1 MQYRILGSTGLRVSE
16 IGLGSEVL
24 VGQSEAEAMKL
35 IEAAL
40 AAGVNYFDLYNS
52 EPKARSNLGAAMRG
66 RREKFII
73 QGHLCSAWIDGQ
85 YKRTRDMAL
94 VRSAYQDLFDRLETD
109 YVDIGMIH
117 FVDEQE
123 DFDRVFGGEVYAYAC
138 ELKAQGRIRHIGLS
152 THNPAVA
159 MQAAERGL
167 VEVIMLSI
175 NPAYDMLPPSE
186 NVDSLFSADTF
197 ASSALANIDPAR
209 NALYQLCQ
217 TKQVALTVMKPYAG
231 GGLLRAETSPFGVA
245 LTVPQCLH
253 YCLTRPGVA
262 CVLTGARSVAE
273 LQEAAAYSELPES
286 ARDYASVLA
295 AAPAHAFS
303 DQCMYCGHCAPCTV
317 GIDIATVNKYADL
330 CFAQQMVPETV
341 RDHYDLL
348 PVKAGDCIAC
358 GACEANC
365 PFGVHIIEHMQRTA
379 ELFGC

>member
-52 EPKARSNLGAAMRG
+52 EPEARSNLGAAMRG

-123 DFDRVFGGEVYAYAC
+123 DFDRGFGGEVYVYAC

-245 LTVPQCLH
+245 LTVP
-253 YCLTRPGVA
+253 
-262 CVLTGARSVAE
+262 
-273 LQEAAAYSELPES
+273 
-286 ARDYASVLA
+286 
-295 AAPAHAFS
+295 
-303 DQCMYCGHCAPCTV
+303 
-317 GIDIATVNKYADL
+317 
-330 CFAQQMVPETV
+330 
-341 RDHYDLL
+341 
-348 PVKAGDCIAC
+348 
-358 GACEANC
+358 
-365 PFGVHIIEHMQRTA
+365 
-379 ELFGC
+379 